1 MAEQGSAR
9 KGGEAGASL
18 EDLQADD
25 EFEEFAVDG
34 KNQRVNCMA
43 LSAWRWMMW
52 SDVRCSKYT

>member
-1 MAEQGSAR
+1 MAEQGTAR

-43 LSAWRWMMW
+43 LS
-52 SDVRCSKYT
+52 V